1 MQITGRT
8 NPDSVETAKEK
19 KNDTVKTVE
28 PHGSDYAEDAIPRRK
43 QPKRK
48 AERIR
53 SSYYRR
59 QRPPKCQIPPQCK
72 GSSLCREGGGRGEGE
87 EKEEEK
93 GESENVS
100 LSMSKEMQI
109 S

>member
-1 MQITGRT
+1 MLRTPYRIGCSQSEKRRITLSSSPKCQVPILMR
-8 NPDSVETAKEK
+8 S
-19 KNDTVKTVE
+19 
-28 PHGSDYAEDAIPRRK
+28 AEH
-43 QPKRK
+43 
-48 AERIR
+48 IR

-59 QRPPKCQIPPQCK
+59 QRPPKCQIPPQCI

-87 EKEEEK
+87 GEEEEEEK

-100 LSMSKEMQI
+100 LSMGKELQI